1 MSQQN
6 QAEQQKQSMV
16 RNRKGFTMIELVI
29 GIAVLAILGTVAIA
43 GYSSMIADSR
53 ERAMENDLK
62 AMGPAMSKH
71 YADFGAYPTSINSTD
86 GATSTATAMAFQ
98 FSNDVT
104 ITFPT
109 APTISSW
116 TAQAD
121 HAKLDRTCT
130 LTVRD
135 FGSSKPSCVASTGT
149 GSGTGTGTGT

>member
-29 GIAVLAILGTVAIA
+29 GIAVLAILGTVAVA

-71 YADFGAYPTSINSTD
+71 YADFGRYPTSINSGD
-86 GATSTATAMAFQ
+86 GETSTAEVMAFQ
-98 FSNDVT
+98 FSNGVT

-109 APTISSW
+109 APTITSW

-121 HAKLDRTCT
+121 HDKLDRTCT
-130 LTVRD
+130 LRVRD
-135 FGSSKPSCVASTGT
+135 FGSSKPSCGPAVAPAAAA
-149 GSGTGTGTGT
+149 GS